1 MVVRSSKK
9 QRRKYI
15 RAEKISKVKMLSL
28 GMLKAEDG
36 PRVRATWQRAVCI
49 ACSWN

>member
-9 QRRKYI
+9 QIRKYT

-36 PRVRATWQRAVCI
+36 RRVRAT
-49 ACSWN
+49 